1 MFQKNIDH
9 DIEVRL
15 ADESDYADYVALLS
29 EEDPRGAE
37 SEAAWKVSGNLEQVT
52 NREIGFEF
60 AILFRGEL
68 AGTIRFKAISWDW
81 KNRRANVGYQLARRF
96 RGQGI
101 MTRALSGALD
111 IVYQQLDFDR
121 IEIDGDV
128 RNVKSEAVAKRL
140 GFKLEG
146 ITRHAMWE
154 DGHPVDFWIYS
165 MLAGEWYSATS
176 RHC

>member
-1 MFQKNIDH
+1 MTVLTNPK
-9 DIEVRL
+9 
-15 ADESDYADYVALLS
+15 
-29 EEDPRGAE
+29 PRG
-37 SEAAWKVSGNLEQVT
+37 S
-52 NREIGFEF
+52 
-60 AILFRGEL
+60 LFSSPRCRL
-68 AGTIRFKAISWDW
+68 TKLTKKIARS
-81 KNRRANVGYQLARRF
+81 KN
-96 RGQGI
+96 
-101 MTRALSGALD
+101 D
-111 IVYQQLDFDR
+111 DR

-128 RNVKSEAVAKRL
+128 RNVKSETVAKRL